1 MNCSA
6 SGLSPTNAL
15 DMLRD
20 EIRYRLELCPC
31 TTVNDDFVELNV
43 TSSLY
48 PCLYVLLAVA
58 MTISVSALRLLRVS
72 QAQATLHLALA
83 MRQSTTR
90 LTADSGRRHHRFRSH
105 LQNTV

>member
-15 DMLRD
+15 DSLRD

-43 TSSLY
+43 
-48 PCLYVLLAVA
+48 
-58 MTISVSALRLLRVS
+58 VSAL
-72 QAQATLHLALA
+72 
-83 MRQSTTR
+83 
-90 LTADSGRRHHRFRSH
+90 
-105 LQNTV
+105 